1 MVLFCRSL
9 QDIYVETLT
18 MQYRLPAIEFS
29 FWVHQN
35 QFYSDKVLTQNVRIG
50 LGHAAKGGLI
60 GGYTFSS
67 NKALVDCI
75 AEKVSAHPH
84 PDQFSD
90 DELMTIFDL
99 IQGWGGKTGRGPY
112 VRPKVAPPRISD
124 KSYPAQYR
132 RAVELMFALDQGS
145 FTQSEIDQVNQM
157 FCKMRGI
164 AQSYSTKHMC
174 FWSRSLVN
182 CPTLAIYDTRMV
194 NIFRA
199 ANPGIGAP
207 LTYINFLDALKD
219 TGTVVGLRV
228 DEVESALFAFS
239 SNYFTNDH
247 LKLRDDFGVQHSDH
261 AIAVHLART
270 AAS

>member
-1 MVLFCRSL
+1 
-9 QDIYVETLT
+9 
-18 MQYRLPAIEFS
+18 MQYRLPAIAFS
-29 FWVHQN
+29 FWAHQN
-35 QFYSDKVLTQNVRIG
+35 EFYSDKILTQNIRTG

-75 AEKVSAHPH
+75 AEKMRAHPH

-99 IQGWGGKTGRGPY
+99 IQGWGGRTGRGPY
-112 VRPKVAPPRISD
+112 VRPKSGPPRISD

-132 RAVELMFALDQGS
+132 GAVELLFALDQDR
-145 FTQSEIDQVNQM
+145 FTQSEIDQVCQALG
-157 FCKMRGI
+157 KMRGI

-174 FWSRSLVN
+174 FWSRSLPS

-194 NIFRA
+194 NIFQA
-199 ANPGIGAP
+199 ANPDIGAS
-207 LTYINFLDALKD
+207 LTYTHFLDALKS
-219 TGTVVGLRV
+219 TGAVAGLKA

-239 SNYFTNDH
+239 SNYFTNDS
-247 LKLRDDFGVQHSDH
+247 LRLRERFGIQHPDQ
-261 AIAVHLART
+261 AIAVRLARS
-270 AAS
+270 ADS

>member
-1 MVLFCRSL
+1 MR
-9 QDIYVETLT
+9 
-18 MQYRLPAIEFS
+18 YRLPAIEFS

-35 QFYSDKVLTQNVRIG
+35 EFYSDKVLTQNIRIG

-67 NKALVDCI
+67 NKELVDCI
-75 AEKVSAHPH
+75 AEKMSAHPH

-112 VRPKVAPPRISD
+112 VRPKAAPPRISD
-124 KSYPAQYR
+124 KSYPEQYR
-132 RAVELMFALDQGS
+132 RAVELMFALDENN
-145 FTQSEIDQVNQM
+145 FTQSEIDHVYQM
-157 FCKMRGI
+157 LGKMRGI

-194 NIFRA
+194 NIFQT
-199 ANPGIGAP
+199 ANQGVGASP
-207 LTYINFLDALKD
+207 EYIHFLDSLKE
-219 TGTVVGLRV
+219 TGATVGLRT

-239 SNYFTNDH
+239 SNYFTNDS
-247 LKLRDDFGVQHSDH
+247 LRLRDHFGIPHSDH
-261 AIAVHLART
+261 AIAVNLARI
-270 AAS
+270 ADS